1 MDNIHTSSYV
11 MHHDLLEDMLF
22 NRLNFI
28 KLYIQIVMQKFNYV
42 GVWYSIFWDSET
54 NSDSLKQDKSLITK
68 FFHWT
73 GSYTFWL

>member
-22 NRLNFI
+22 NRLNFLI

-42 GVWYSIFWDSET
+42 GVWYSIFLNSET

-68 FFHWT
+68 FFH
-73 GSYTFWL
+73 